1 MKRPI
6 KRPDKSST
14 IGYGSIQANE
24 ILPLREAARRL
35 GWEQKTIRRAQ
46 REGLRTIM
54 FGRFKYVRGSDVL
67 DFFGKLAEE
76 QAAGDCND
84 E

>member
-54 FGRFKYVRGSDVL
+54 FGRFKYVRGEDVHA
-67 DFFGKLAEE
+67 FFDRLADE
-76 QAAGDCND
+76 QAAKRCND